1 MKSALVLAVLV
12 LAACKKPQPLAETP
26 APPAAGP
33 ALPQPAEKMDPDA
46 AMKYVTGLQADVKRA
61 SEAKAK
67 ADAANKKAAEANKI
81 P

>member
-1 MKSALVLAVLV
+1 MRIALVLAVLI
-12 LAACKKPQPLAETP
+12 LAACKKDEPAAQAP
-26 APPAAGP
+26 APASPDVPA
-33 ALPQPAEKMDPDA
+33 PAEKMDPDA
-46 AMKYVTGLQADVKRA
+46 AMKYVTGLQAEVKRA